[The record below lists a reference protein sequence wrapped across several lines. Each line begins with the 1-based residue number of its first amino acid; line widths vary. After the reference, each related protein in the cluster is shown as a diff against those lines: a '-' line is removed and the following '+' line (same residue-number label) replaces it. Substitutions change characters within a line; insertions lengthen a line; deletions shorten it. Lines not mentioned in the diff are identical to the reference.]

1 MGLLICQVKVSS
13 QFKCQSANNTL
24 TGIVCVSRHVLAV
37 EIAMT
42 SNPYVHITLN
52 ISSKIYLSAAF

>member
-1 MGLLICQVKVSS
+1 MALIICQVKVSS

-24 TGIVCVSRHVLAV
+24 AGLVCVSCHVLAV

-42 SNPYVHITLN
+42 SNAYVHITLV
-52 ISSKIYLSAAF
+52 ISSKI